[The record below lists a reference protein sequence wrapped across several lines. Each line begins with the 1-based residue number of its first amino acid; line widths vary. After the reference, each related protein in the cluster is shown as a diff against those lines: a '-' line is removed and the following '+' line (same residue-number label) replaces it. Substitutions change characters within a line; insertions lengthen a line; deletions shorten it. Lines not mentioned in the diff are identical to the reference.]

1 MSCCEE
7 TDHPAQHIR
16 LSWATLTNTDAQIAS
31 EINQT
36 RVSEKKLMKI
46 PFCFIIC
53 GLENN

>member
-36 RVSEKKLMKI
+36 RVSEKKINEDTFL
-46 PFCFIIC
+46 FYH
-53 GLENN
+53 LWS

>member
-31 EINQT
+31 EINWT